1 MQVQFRQGIARYQTD
16 VLNTPTFLQN
26 SVSGNYVDLIVSP
39 DPTIIIFA
47 HRTANYVVEEIR
59 TVTQAW
65 GPIGTITTYLYW
77 DVNMLTGVLTR
88 GATTQPPIYAG
99 TPPTTPIND
108 QHWFDTTETVMRV
121 WNGTKWV
128 EKIRV
133 FAGYVTSGGIIHPYL
148 FGTQAGINGEFEAG
162 NIILD
167 SYNKPLRQSDGT
179 FVTSVTSLI
188 LNSSSKS
195 VKFEAEIFSGMAV
208 EPIPMFSFVR
218 VQPGRRLSLARH
230 TDIMSR
236 ISGVVTEDLYTN
248 EVGNVVTDGLVRY
261 EGWSFSDAEVN
272 RPIFCGPNG
281 EVTTTPPTFGV
292 LQAAGYV
299 YDTDAIYINVQVP
312 IILDDYYST
321 LPPAF
326 VPVIGVPVVDFTAS
340 ITAGP
345 APLVV
350 DFVNAV
356 TGSPT
361 GYAWDFTNDGTVD
374 SNLPYATYTYS
385 TPGIYSVKLTAANAF
400 GSAELVKTAF
410 IQVTPE
416 EPEVGATNLEV
427 RLGGPLQAL
436 RNETFQVSMTIRNDG
451 SITATN
457 VVRNLVLPNVAG
469 NRITVS
475 GLPVGS
481 TIIEDGTRT
490 LVTMPPIA
498 TLAPSVTYGPF
509 TFSVTAPP
517 STGTVVIEASTSS
530 PETDSELGD
539 NTTSLSVGV
548 LP

>member
-16 VLNTPTFLQN
+16 VLHTPTFLQK
-26 SVSGNYVDLIVSP
+26 STSGDYVDLNVSP

-47 HRTANYVVEEIR
+47 HKTANYVVEEIKS
-59 TVTQAW
+59 VTQAW
-65 GPIGTITTYLYW
+65 GPYGAGTTYLYW
-77 DVNMLTGVLTR
+77 DVNLITGVLTR
-88 GATTQPPIYAG
+88 GMTVVAPIYAG
-99 TPPTTPIND
+99 TPPTTPVPD

-121 WNGTKWV
+121 WNGTKWID
-128 EKIRV
+128 KIRV
-133 FAGYVTSGGIIHPYL
+133 FAGYITSGGILHPYV
-148 FGTQAGINGEFEAG
+148 FGSQAGINGEFEAG

-188 LNSSSKS
+188 LTSSSKS
-195 VKFEAEIFSGMAV
+195 VKFEAEVFSGMAT

-218 VQPGRRLSLARH
+218 VQPGRRIGLARH
-230 TDIMSR
+230 DDIMSR
-236 ISGVVTEDLYTN
+236 ISGIVTEDLYTN
-248 EVGNVVTDGLVRY
+248 EVGNVVTDGLVRN
-261 EGWSFSDAEVN
+261 EGWTFSDAEVN
-272 RPIFCGPNG
+272 RPVFCGLHG
-281 EVTTTPPTFGV
+281 EVTTTPPSYGV

-326 VPVIGVPVVDFTAS
+326 VPVTGVPVVDFTA
-340 ITAGP
+340 TVTTGP
-345 APLVV
+345 APLTVT
-350 DFVNAV
+350 FTNAV

-361 GYAWDFTNDGTVD
+361 AYAWDFTNDGNVD
-374 SNLPYATYTYS
+374 STLPYATYTFAA
-385 TPGIYSVKLTAANAF
+385 PGIYNVKLTATNAF

-410 IQVTPE
+410 IQVTAE
-416 EPEVGATNLEV
+416 EPAVGATNLEV
-427 RLGGPLQAL
+427 RLGGPLQVM
-436 RNETFQVSMTIRNDG
+436 RNETFQVSMSLRNDG
-451 SITATN
+451 DLTATN
-457 VVRNLVLPNVAG
+457 VVRNLVVPNVDG

-475 GLPVGS
+475 SLPGGS
-481 TIIEDGTRT
+481 TIVEDGQRT

-498 TLAPSVTYGPF
+498 SLPPGVTYGPF

-517 STGTVVIEASTSS
+517 TTGNVIIDAFTTS
-530 PETDSELGD
+530 PESDSELSD